1 MIVISTQK
9 NLIMLKM
16 NVIRKI
22 PIDLAL
28 FFLLYVF
35 TF

>member
-16 NVIRKI
+16 NVIRKMS
-22 PIDLAL
+22 IDLAS